1 MKGEA
6 LLEKKRLSNWVNIPR
21 KEKRMGRK
29 SLPPTTMLFP
39 TPVVLVTCVDE
50 AGKPNIITLA
60 WVGMVNS
67 EPPMIG
73 ISIRLNRYSHAC
85 VKRTKEF
92 VVNLPSAEMVRK
104 VDACGVLSGKET
116 NKFASMGW
124 KPIPA
129 QKVKPPLIEECSV
142 QMECEVKEVL
152 SLGSHDLF
160 LGQIVALH
168 VKEEV
173 QKEKGRIDITKALP
187 LVFCPGANEY
197 WNLGEYI
204 GHYGFTKGKP

>member
-1 MKGEA
+1 
-6 LLEKKRLSNWVNIPR
+6 
-21 KEKRMGRK
+21 
-29 SLPPTTMLFP
+29 MLFP

-60 WVGMVNS
+60 WVGTINS

-73 ISIRLNRYSHAC
+73 ISIRPERYSHAC
-85 VKRTKEF
+85 VKRSREF
-92 VVNLPSAEMVRK
+92 VVNLPTEEMVRK
-104 VDACGVLSGKET
+104 VDACGVLSGKEMD
-116 NKFASMGW
+116 KFAFMGL

-129 QKVKPPLIEECSV
+129 QKLKPPLIDECPV
-142 QMECEVKEVL
+142 QMECKVKEII

-160 LGQIVALH
+160 LGEIVALH

-187 LVFCPGANEY
+187 FVYCPGAREY
-197 WNLGEYI
+197 WNLGKRI

>member
-1 MKGEA
+1 
-6 LLEKKRLSNWVNIPR
+6 
-21 KEKRMGRK
+21 MGRK
-29 SLPPTTMLFP
+29 NLPPTPLLFP

-50 AGKPNIITLA
+50 AGKSNIITLA
-60 WVGMVNS
+60 WVGVVNS

-73 ISIRLNRYSHAC
+73 ISIRPGRYSHAC
-85 VKRTKEF
+85 VRRSKEF
-92 VVNLPSAEMVRK
+92 VVNLPSEEMVRK

-116 NKFASMGW
+116 DKFASMEW
-124 KPIPA
+124 NEISA
-129 QKVKPPLIEECSV
+129 HRVKAPLIDECPV
-142 QMECEVKEVL
+142 QMECEVKEIL

-160 LGQIVALH
+160 LAEVVALH

-173 QKEKGRIDITKALP
+173 QNEKGRIDILKALP

-197 WNLGEYI
+197 WNLGKCI

>member
-1 MKGEA
+1 
-6 LLEKKRLSNWVNIPR
+6 
-21 KEKRMGRK
+21 MGRK
-29 SLPPTTMLFP
+29 SLSPTTLLFP

-50 AGKPNIITLA
+50 TGKPNIITLA
-60 WVGMVNS
+60 WVGVVNS
-67 EPPMIG
+67 DPPMIG
-73 ISIRLNRYSHAC
+73 ISIRLERYSHAC
-85 VKRTKEF
+85 VKRSREF
-92 VVNLPSAEMVRK
+92 VVNLPSEEMVRK

-116 NKFASMGW
+116 DKFSSMGW
-124 KPIPA
+124 KQVPA
-129 QKVKPPLIEECSV
+129 QKVKPPLIDECGV
-142 QMECEVKEVL
+142 QMECKVKEVI

-160 LGQIVALH
+160 LGEIVALH

-197 WNLGEYI
+197 WSLGKCI

>member
-1 MKGEA
+1 
-6 LLEKKRLSNWVNIPR
+6 
-21 KEKRMGRK
+21 MGRK
-29 SLPPTTMLFP
+29 SLPPTTLLFP

-60 WVGMVNS
+60 WVGVVNS

-73 ISIRLNRYSHAC
+73 ISIRPGRYSHAC
-85 VKRTKEF
+85 VKRSKEF
-92 VVNLPSAEMVRK
+92 VVNLPSEEMVRK
-104 VDACGVLSGKET
+104 VDACGVLSGRET
-116 NKFASMGW
+116 DKFSSMGW
-124 KPIPA
+124 KPVPG
-129 QKVKPPLIEECSV
+129 QKVKPPLIDESPV
-142 QMECEVKEVL
+142 QMECKVKEIL

-160 LGQIVALH
+160 LGEVVALH

-173 QKEKGRIDITKALP
+173 EKEKGRIDIAKTLP

-197 WNLGEYI
+197 WNLGKCI

>member
-1 MKGEA
+1 MVG
-6 LLEKKRLSNWVNIPR
+6 LSNGVNIPR
-21 KEKRMGRK
+21 KEKRMERK
-29 SLPPTTMLFP
+29 SLPPTPMLFP

-60 WVGMVNS
+60 WVGVVNS

-73 ISIRLNRYSHAC
+73 ISIRPGRYSHAC

-104 VDACGVLSGKET
+104 VDACGMLSGKKT

-124 KPIPA
+124 KPRPG
-129 QKVKPPLIEECSV
+129 QKVKPPLIEACSV
-142 QMECEVKEVL
+142 QMECEVKEVM

-173 QKEKGRIDITKALP
+173 QKEQGRIDITRALP
-187 LVFCPGANEY
+187 MVYCPGAREY
-197 WNLGEYI
+197 WNLGKCI